1 MSNMT
6 LEGFNN
12 SLQENRS
19 QDMLVDF
26 CRKHVLHGVPHVFDA
41 RENDYY
47 DFRKKIAEN
56 FDINFH
62 EVYITGSGKLGF
74 SPFKN
79 KIFDLDSDIDVA
91 IISNDLFERLMWE
104 INKFQLDLRLSRTTF
119 DVHELKK
126 YHDFLEYIA
135 MGWLR
140 PDKLPTSVK
149 IKKIKNEWFDFFRD
163 LSYGKSEV
171 GNYKV
176 VAGVFKSYQHFESYN
191 ISGFKVLQ
199 DKLKLQG
206 NQL

>member
-6 LEGFNN
+6 LEGFNH
-12 SLQENRS
+12 SLKENKS

-119 DVHELKK
+119 DIHELKK

-176 VAGVFKSYQHFESYN
+176 AAGVFKSYQHFESYN

-206 NQL
+206 N

>member
-176 VAGVFKSYQHFESYN
+176 AAGVFKSYQHFESYN

>member
-176 VAGVFKSYQHFESYN
+176 AAGVFKSYQHFESYN

-206 NQL
+206 N